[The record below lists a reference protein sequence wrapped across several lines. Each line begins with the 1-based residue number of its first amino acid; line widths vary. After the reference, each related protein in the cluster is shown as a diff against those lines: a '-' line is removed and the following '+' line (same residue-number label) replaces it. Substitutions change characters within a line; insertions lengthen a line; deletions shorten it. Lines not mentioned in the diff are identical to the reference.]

1 MNKIFTNCN
10 EERVIINIS
19 LEFKMCGHTPG
30 LKPDFRTRQGKF
42 WAPKPAARGGG
53 GVWGHAPPEN
63 IEIWRLRNALLC
75 IFHGIF
81 FRKVNLGP
89 KSRQGN
95 CLVLPHASYSPALNH
110 MNSVHMYQFHQIE
123 RERERLQCSIIQL
136 FIPSCNCYTTKYRM
150 LISWFT
156 CSTEEKTYRDFKLG
170 KLSLLPAPY

>member
-1 MNKIFTNCN
+1 MKK
-10 EERVIINIS
+10 ELLLIS
-19 LEFKMCGHTPG
+19 VQNSKCGGT
-30 LKPDFRTRQGKF
+30 LQGCSQTSEQDKASF
-42 WAPKPAARGGG
+42 EHQSELLGGG
-53 GVWGHAPPEN
+53 GVWGHAPSEN
-63 IEIWRLRNALLC
+63 VEIQRLRNALLR

-123 RERERLQCSIIQL
+123 RERLQCSIIQL

-150 LISWFT
+150 LIS
-156 CSTEEKTYRDFKLG
+156 
-170 KLSLLPAPY
+170 

>member
-1 MNKIFTNCN
+1 MKK
-10 EERVIINIS
+10 ELLLIS
-19 LEFKMCGHTPG
+19 VQNSKCREKF
-30 LKPDFRTRQGKF
+30 QGCSQTSEQDKASF
-42 WAPKPAARGGG
+42 EHQSEPLGGG
-53 GVWGHAPPEN
+53 GSGGMPPQKMLKSSGSEM
-63 IEIWRLRNALLC
+63 LFYA
-75 IFHGIF
+75 FSMAFF

-150 LISWFT
+150 LIS
-156 CSTEEKTYRDFKLG
+156 
-170 KLSLLPAPY
+170 